1 MNSSLGL
8 MAVDK
13 EINEHYSCLS
23 NNIIVHFPGDASL
36 IGEIV
41 DVKLL
46 EVHGFY
52 YMGAINA

>member
-13 EINEHYSCLS
+13 EINEHDSCLS

-46 EVHGFY
+46 EAHGFY
-52 YMGAINA
+52 YMGE